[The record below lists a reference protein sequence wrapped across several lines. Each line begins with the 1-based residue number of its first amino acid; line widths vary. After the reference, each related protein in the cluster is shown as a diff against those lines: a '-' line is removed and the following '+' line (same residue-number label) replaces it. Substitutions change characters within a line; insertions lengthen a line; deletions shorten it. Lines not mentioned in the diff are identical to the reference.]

1 MTLPVRPPVAPMLA
15 KLSRDLPRDAGLF
28 YEPKW
33 DGFRCIV
40 YRDGDDVELGSRN
53 EKPLTRYFPEL
64 VEALRR
70 ELPSRCVLDGEIVI
84 AGPTG
89 LDFDALSQRIH
100 PAEKRIRLLAE
111 STPASFVAFDL
122 LAHNDRSYMDTPY
135 AKRRAALEKLLAKA
149 RPPVHLTPVT
159 DDPDVA
165 NDWFSRFEGA
175 GLDGVVVKAGDLHYL
190 PDKRAMVKVKHQR
203 TADCV
208 VAGFRTHKDGAGVG
222 SLLLGLFDD
231 EGTLHHV
238 GVASG
243 FSVARRRELVAE
255 LEPLPEGRAE
265 GPPMGGVGRRASGG
279 PGSGRHEPLERRQG
293 HDMGAGARPNGCARC
308 PTTTCRRT
316 ASATRRRSCAGAP
329 TARRPRAPTASWT
342 PRSPTSWRGSSGP
355 SERRAGRRC
364 ARRAVDATAR
374 SPRQSL
380 LPGTRRAV
388 RGPAPQSCPP

>member
-1 MTLPVRPPVAPMLA
+1 MTLPVRPPLAPMLA
-15 KLSRDLPRDAGLF
+15 KLARELPRDAGLF

-40 YRDGDDVELGSRN
+40 FRDGDDVELGSRN

-64 VEALRR
+64 VAALVR
-70 ELPSRCVLDGEIVI
+70 ELPERCVLDGEIVI
-84 AGPTG
+84 AGPGG

-122 LAHNDRSYMDTPY
+122 LAEGDRSLLESPY
-135 AKRRAALEKLLAKA
+135 ATRRAALEKALKRA

-159 DDPDVA
+159 EDPDVA
-165 NDWFSRFEGA
+165 ADWFSRFEGA
-175 GLDGVVVKAGDLHYL
+175 GLDGVVVKDGALTYL

-222 SLLLGLFDD
+222 SLLLGLYDRA
-231 EGTLHHV
+231 GTLHHV

-255 LEPLPEGRAE
+255 LEPSSPMPGGTTPGRA
-265 GPPMGGVGRRASGG
+265 GPTPRPPAGHPVGRT
-279 PGSGRHEPLERRQG
+279 
-293 HDMGAGARPNGCARC
+293 AGTPAR
-308 PTTTCRRT
+308 T
-316 ASATRRRSCAGAP
+316 
-329 TARRPRAPTASWT
+329 
-342 PRSPTSWRGSSGP
+342 
-355 SERRAGRRC
+355 
-364 ARRAVDATAR
+364 
-374 SPRQSL
+374 
-380 LPGTRRAV
+380 
-388 RGPAPQSCPP
+388 